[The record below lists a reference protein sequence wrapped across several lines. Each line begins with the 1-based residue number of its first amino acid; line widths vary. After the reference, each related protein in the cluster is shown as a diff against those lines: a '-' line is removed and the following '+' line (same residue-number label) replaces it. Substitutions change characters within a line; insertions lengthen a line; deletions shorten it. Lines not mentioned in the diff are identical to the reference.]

1 VFEKRGNI
9 SNINVLIQKRVVFG
23 FPKKNSANVTFSFM
37 MSPSDL
43 LTTQVLNAFR
53 TLHNSF
59 IIERHT
65 KLPQVQTEFSV
76 AKTKVKEMENVSIF
90 HFIPHIQSCI
100 AFSMQL
106 K

>member
-1 VFEKRGNI
+1 
-9 SNINVLIQKRVVFG
+9 
-23 FPKKNSANVTFSFM
+23 M

-43 LTTQVLNAFR
+43 LATQVLNAFR

-76 AKTKVKEMENVSIF
+76 AKTKGEGDGKYIDFPFHSTHSKLYRILHATKVDVKSLVV
-90 HFIPHIQSCI
+90 HFTIQSINCT
-100 AFSMQL
+100 FR
-106 K
+106 